1 MSCLVTHLGQPYT
14 AARKIA
20 EGKIAEELSRLMSF
34 PVAWALPLEAPLA
47 LPIADVV
54 PLLAPLALA
63 LAMPL
68 APLPAASLAAAE
80 LLAPMTS
87 LRPVELEH
95 YHGLQD
101 HVVLTPRGSRVYI
114 MERTTPGGTRLTA
127 EYTSPNGTRYEALDK
142 LRLSERSMTAQA
154 RKRRKA
160 GVPARRLGRAI
171 EVACR
176 MPCVRCATCVL
187 DR

>member
-1 MSCLVTHLGQPYT
+1 M
-14 AARKIA
+14 
-20 EGKIAEELSRLMSF
+20 
-34 PVAWALPLEAPLA
+34 PLEAPLA

-54 PLLAPLALA
+54 PLVAPLALA

-80 LLAPMTS
+80 LLAPTS
-87 LRPVELEH
+87 PRPVELEH
-95 YHGLQD
+95 FRGLQD
-101 HVVLTPRGSRVYI
+101 HVVLTPRGSRVHN

-127 EYTSPNGTRYEALDK
+127 EYTSPNGARGEAWAK

-171 EVACR
+171 ENAYRRPWGEALRLEREGWEALRLEGWGEGYTRNVNR
-176 MPCVRCATCVL
+176 Y
-187 DR
+187 

>member
-1 MSCLVTHLGQPYT
+1 M
-14 AARKIA
+14 
-20 EGKIAEELSRLMSF
+20 MSF

-63 LAMPL
+63 RAMPL

-80 LLAPMTS
+80 LLAPTTS
-87 LRPVELEH
+87 LRPVELGH
-95 YHGLQD
+95 FHGLQD
-101 HVVLTPRGSRVYI
+101 NVVLTPQGSRVHI

-127 EYTSPNGTRYEALDK
+127 EYTSPNGRYEALDK

-171 EVACR
+171 ENPWFDSWGWGEELR
-176 MPCVRCATCVL
+176 YEKSRGYTRSPTLKNRY
-187 DR
+187 

>member
-1 MSCLVTHLGQPYT
+1 MS
-14 AARKIA
+14 I
-20 EGKIAEELSRLMSF
+20 

-54 PLLAPLALA
+54 PLVAPLALA

-80 LLAPMTS
+80 LLAPTTS
-87 LRPVELEH
+87 LRPVELGH
-95 YHGLQD
+95 FHGLQD
-101 HVVLTPRGSRVYI
+101 NVVLTPQGSRVHI

-127 EYTSPNGTRYEALDK
+127 EYTSPYEGRGDALDK

-171 EVACR
+171 ESACR
-176 MPCVRCATCVL
+176 RPWGEALRLEREGWEALRLEGWGEGYTRNVNRY
-187 DR
+187 

>member
-1 MSCLVTHLGQPYT
+1 MSCPTPHLGQPYT

-20 EGKIAEELSRLMSF
+20 EGKIAEEALPPAALMSI

-54 PLLAPLALA
+54 PLVAPLALA
-63 LAMPL
+63 RAMPL

-80 LLAPMTS
+80 LLAPTS
-87 LRPVELEH
+87 PRPVELEH

-101 HVVLTPRGSRVYI
+101 HVVLTPRGSRVHS

-127 EYTSPNGTRYEALDK
+127 EYTSPNG
-142 LRLSERSMTAQA
+142 A
-154 RKRRKA
+154 RGQGPSCGSA
-160 GVPARRLGRAI
+160 SAR
-171 EVACR
+171 
-176 MPCVRCATCVL
+176 
-187 DR
+187 

>member
-1 MSCLVTHLGQPYT
+1 M
-14 AARKIA
+14 
-20 EGKIAEELSRLMSF
+20 
-34 PVAWALPLEAPLA
+34 PLEAPLA

-54 PLLAPLALA
+54 PLVAPLALA
-63 LAMPL
+63 RAMPL

-80 LLAPMTS
+80 LLAPTTS
-87 LRPVELEH
+87 LRPVELGH
-95 YHGLQD
+95 FHGLQD
-101 HVVLTPRGSRVYI
+101 NVVLTPQGSRVHI

-127 EYTSPNGTRYEALDK
+127 EYTSPNGARGEAWAK

-171 EVACR
+171 ENAYR
-176 MPCVRCATCVL
+176 MPWGALSRENREHGYPRMSTL
-187 DR
+187 NQY